1 MENKKRKGN
10 GGIIFLIILII
21 IIIIGLVV
29 FLLKE
34 EGYINIGNSKKTKTA
49 KETKVVESKK
59 KNTSK
64 EVTDESK
71 IIYSGDVLRENK
83 DFGKVTFGEKEVS
96 IKYDNGDGANKKINV
111 GDKNIEII
119 NGGVNNIAIMGDF
132 LVVGIDQDG
141 YRFELYDKDLYQV
154 EKLGNS
160 LGLLMGTSAKTDKW
174 IIDNNN
180 LIYYDCTIDETSS
193 TNFKLDLYNL
203 KIDGSKI
210 EKILLESTKDVN
222 CSSQR

>member
-1 MENKKRKGN
+1 MEKKKGN
-10 GGIIFLIILII
+10 GGIIFLIILIV

-34 EGYINIGNSKKTKTA
+34 EGYINIGNSKKTKTT

-71 IIYSGDVLRENK
+71 VIYSGEILKENK
-83 DFGKVTFGEKEVS
+83 EFGKVTFKEKEVN
-96 IKYDNGDGANKKINV
+96 IKYDNGDGANQKIYV
-111 GDKNIEII
+111 DDKYVEII
-119 NGGVNNIAIMGDF
+119 NGGVNNIAIMGEF
-132 LVVGIDQDG
+132 LVIGIDQDG

-160 LGLLMGTSAKTDKW
+160 LGLLRGTSAKTDKW

-180 LIYYDCTIDETSS
+180 LIYYNCSIDETSS

-210 EKILLESTKDVN
+210 EKVLLESTIDVD
-222 CSSQR
+222 CSAQR